1 MNAALLPVA
10 AAGCVL
16 LAGTGARLLTVP
28 GFDAP
33 VLVRRVETRPPGS
46 ITNRMF
52 ERLGRPLVPVLSRL
66 MLARGRERLAGRLQ
80 AAGGLSGV
88 GVDRFLARRAG
99 GIAAGLVLG
108 GYWVATGS
116 SIIGIAIGAVLAL
129 RADVL
134 LRSAA
139 RRRQDDIERTLPDL
153 LDVLAVTVLA
163 GASFRLGL
171 ARVAEAFSGALPEE
185 LLTTLRRM
193 ELGVDRRTAFEELR
207 ERNPAPS
214 LRKFIAAVLQAEEL
228 GSSLSGALDDLAAE
242 VRKAESHRVRRRADS
257 VDKTVALITTLILL
271 PGMVLLVLT
280 VFFGSLRLGG

>member
-1 MNAALLPVA
+1 MSPAALAVS
-10 AAGCVL
+10 AGCCVL
-16 LAGTGARLLTVP
+16 LAGVGARLLAVP

-33 VLVRRVETRPPGS
+33 VLVPRTEARPTGS

-52 ERLGRPLVPVLSRL
+52 ERLGRPLAPW
-66 MLARGRERLAGRLQ
+66 LARLLPAGARDRLGGRLL
-80 AAGGLSGV
+80 AAGGLGGV

-99 GIAAGLVLG
+99 GLAAGLVLG
-108 GYWVATGS
+108 GYWALTGS
-116 SIIGIAIGAVLAL
+116 PVVGAAIAAVLTL

-134 LRSAA
+134 LRGAA
-139 RRRQDDIERTLPDL
+139 RRRQDEIDRTLPDL

-171 ARVAEAFSGALPEE
+171 ARVAEAFGGALSEE
-185 LLTTLRRM
+185 LTTTLRRM

-207 ERNPAPS
+207 DRNPAPA
-214 LRKFIAAVLQAEEL
+214 LRKFVAAVLQAEEL
-228 GSSLSGALDDLAAE
+228 GSSLSGALGDLS
-242 VRKAESHRVRRRADS
+242 VDIRKAEQYRARRRADS

>member
-1 MNAALLPVA
+1 MNPAVLALA
-10 AAGCVL
+10 GAGCML
-16 LAGTGARLLTVP
+16 LAGLGVRLLVVP

-33 VLVRRVETRPPGS
+33 VFVRRVEIRAPGS

-52 ERLGRPLVPVLSRL
+52 ERLGRPLVPLLSRL
-66 MLARGRERLAGRLQ
+66 MLARGRERLRGRLL
-80 AAGGLSGV
+80 AAGGLG
-88 GVDRFLARRAG
+88 GIPVDRFLARRAG
-99 GIAAGLVLG
+99 GLAAGLVIG
-108 GYWVATGS
+108 GYWVLTGS
-116 SIIGIAIGAVLAL
+116 SAIGIAIGAVLAL

-139 RRRQDDIERTLPDL
+139 RRRQEEIERTLPDL

-171 ARVAEAFSGALPEE
+171 ARVAEAFAGALAEE

-207 ERNPAPS
+207 DRNPAPS
-214 LRKFIAAVLQAEEL
+214 LRKFVGAVLQAEEL
-228 GSSLSGALDDLAAE
+228 GSSLSGALDDLAE
-242 VRKAESHRVRRRADS
+242 DVRKSEAHRVRRRADS
-257 VDKTVALITTLILL
+257 IDKTVALITTLVLL

-280 VFFGSLRLGG
+280 VFFGSLNLRG

>member
-1 MNAALLPVA
+1 MNPLVLSFA
-10 AAGCVL
+10 AACCVL
-16 LAGTGARLLTVP
+16 LGGVGVRLLVVP

-33 VLVRRVETRPPGS
+33 VLVRRAEARPTGS

-66 MLARGRERLAGRLQ
+66 MLARGRERLQTRLL
-80 AAGGLSGV
+80 AAGGLAGT
-88 GVDRFLARRAG
+88 GLERFLARRAG
-99 GIAAGLVLG
+99 GTAVGLVLG

-116 SIIGIAIGAVLAL
+116 SLTGIALGAVLAL

-139 RRRQDDIERTLPDL
+139 RRRQEEIERTLPDL

-171 ARVAEAFSGALPEE
+171 ARVAEAFTGALPDE

-193 ELGVDRRTAFEELR
+193 ELGVDRRAAFEELR
-207 ERNPAPS
+207 ERNTAPS
-214 LRKFIAAVLQAEEL
+214 LRKFVAAVLQAEEL
-228 GSSLSGALDDLAAE
+228 GSSLSGALDDLAADI
-242 VRKAESHRVRRRADS
+242 RKSEAHRVRRRADS
-257 VDKTVALITTLILL
+257 VDKTVALITTLVLL